1 MGGQNGSAAPRAKP
15 EAFPP
20 RWVGSTLKLLIT
32 WIRLSAM
39 ALVLS
44 GASMGL
50 KYLLEAHE
58 SGVLVPAVQS
68 WAQHPVTL
76 PTGVLACV
84 TLAVLLVVH
93 LVRRRTQPIYLL
105 DFECFRPEDS
115 LKVTYNRFVTGSR
128 DSGFFDDESMDFQT
142 RILHKSG
149 LSEETFF
156 PPGLHKDPPEF
167 DMVWARQEAELVMF
181 NAVADLLAKTGLKP
195 RQIDVLVVN
204 CSLFNPTPS
213 LSAMIINHFKMR
225 SDIDSFNLGGM
236 GCSAG
241 MISIDLAKKML
252 RERGRG
258 GYALVVSTENITQ
271 NWWAVGAISG
281 FRAALAWIW
290 AIQSRV
296 HFARLH
302 CPHLPTFALVTF
314 CPRRYHG
321 IERSMLIPNTIFR
334 MGSAAILLTNK
345 RSERR
350 RAKYELQHVVRV
362 HLGSDDTA
370 YQCVF
375 QRPDARNFIGV
386 ELSKDLVGVAAKALE
401 TNMTRLGPLVLPW
414 SEKLMFAA
422 NWVARKVLRLRVPRY
437 IPDFKEAFDH
447 FCLHV
452 GGRGVVEGLSK
463 QLGLNPRQ
471 MAPSANTLHWYGNT
485 SSSTVWYSFGYIE
498 SVQGVRKGDIVWQ
511 VGFGSG
517 FKCNSVVWRALR
529 NVKTMHKAWEH
540 IRGREEQAMETLR
553 RIAAET
559 AAERQ
564 LKQQKE
570 NGVQENGHVNG
581 HVKSALKQ
589 AAFGADAVVHV
600 GAGRSLRNGKVIPN

>member
-15 EAFPP
+15 KDFPP
-20 RWVGSTLKLLIT
+20 RWVGSALKLFIT
-32 WIRLSAM
+32 WARFSAT

-44 GASMGL
+44 GVGMGV
-50 KYLLEAHE
+50 KHLLAAHE
-58 SGVLVPAVQS
+58 AGVLVPAVQR

-76 PTGVLACV
+76 PAAVLAGAA
-84 TLAVLLVVH
+84 LAVLVVLQ

-115 LKVTYNRFVTGSR
+115 LKVTYHRFVTGSR
-128 DSGFFDDESMDFQT
+128 DSGFFDEESMDFQT

-167 DMVWARQEAELVMF
+167 DMVWARGEAELVMF
-181 NAVADLLAKTGLKP
+181 NAVADLLAKAGLQP

-241 MISIDLAKKML
+241 MISIDLAKKLL

-271 NWWAVGAISG
+271 NW
-281 FRAALAWIW
+281 
-290 AIQSRV
+290 
-296 HFARLH
+296 
-302 CPHLPTFALVTF
+302 
-314 CPRRYHG
+314 YHG
-321 IERSMLIPNTIFR
+321 NERSMLIPNTIFR

-345 RSERR
+345 HSERR
-350 RAKYELQHVVRV
+350 RSKYELQHVVRV
-362 HLGSDDTA
+362 HLGADDAA
-370 YQCVF
+370 YKCVF
-375 QRPDARNFIGV
+375 QRPDDRNFIGV

-422 NWVARKVLRLRVPRY
+422 NWVARKVFRLRVPRY

-463 QLGLNPRQ
+463 QLGLSPRQ

-498 SVQGVRKGDIVWQ
+498 SVQSVRKGDIVWQ

-529 NVKTMHKAWEH
+529 SVETMHKAWEH

-564 LKQQKE
+564 LKQQKVGSCE
-570 NGVQENGHVNG
+570 NGTANGHAEPAG
-581 HVKSALKQ
+581 KQ
-589 AAFGADAVVHV
+589 AAVEADATVHV
-600 GAGRSLRNGKVIPN
+600 TAARSLRNGKVYAN

>member
-1 MGGQNGSAAPRAKP
+1 MGVKH
-15 EAFPP
+15 
-20 RWVGSTLKLLIT
+20 LL
-32 WIRLSAM
+32 A
-39 ALVLS
+39 
-44 GASMGL
+44 
-50 KYLLEAHE
+50 AHE
-58 SGVLVPAVQS
+58 AGVLVPAVQR

-76 PTGVLACV
+76 PAAVLAGAA
-84 TLAVLLVVH
+84 LAVLTVLQ

-241 MISIDLAKKML
+241 MISIDLAKKLL

-271 NWWAVGAISG
+271 NW
-281 FRAALAWIW
+281 
-290 AIQSRV
+290 
-296 HFARLH
+296 
-302 CPHLPTFALVTF
+302 
-314 CPRRYHG
+314 YHG

-362 HLGSDDTA
+362 HLGSDDAA
-370 YQCVF
+370 YKCVF
-375 QRPDARNFIGV
+375 QRPDDRNFIGV

-422 NWVARKVLRLRVPRY
+422 NWVARKVFRLRVPRY

-498 SVQGVRKGDIVWQ
+498 SEQGVRKGDIVWQ

-529 NVKTMHKAWEH
+529 SVKTTHKAWEH
-540 IRGREEQAMETLR
+540 IRGREEQAMDTLR

-570 NGVQENGHVNG
+570 NGQENGNANG
-581 HVKSALKQ
+581 HSELAGKQSAY
-589 AAFGADAVVHV
+589 GADATVHV
-600 GAGRSLRNGKVIPN
+600 GAGRSLRNGKVIHAN